1 MEGQGNDWR
10 VPGYTE
16 VRELGS
22 GGSGRVV
29 LARHEGNETYVA
41 IKYLNPRLL
50 DDEEIVAKFRAEA
63 ELIATIDDPHIARLY
78 EYVEGERGAAIVME
92 LVDGVTL
99 RHLIEREGP
108 TGPEAALVL
117 LKGSL
122 LGLAAAHRLGV
133 VHRDFKP
140 ENIIVTADG
149 DSKLVDF
156 GVAVLTGQVGET
168 VGTPPYMAPEQW
180 TDGPAGPATDVY
192 AATITFFECL
202 AGVRPFRGETIA
214 ALAYQHQHM
223 PPPLERVP
231 EGLRGL
237 VQHGLAKRPEDRP
250 SSAEAFLRELEESA
264 AAAYGEGWEEQG
276 RAGLRALSALHTGV
290 FPLAVQPAPD
300 VVGTAFAQTKMSPAV
315 KIGLSGA
322 LVVTTAAAIIG
333 AFTILN
339 EPPTTTT
346 RAAPTGTRP
355 TTAPPATAGPATPV
369 PSVPPSATPKPTED
383 ETLEPETTRSP
394 EPARPVARDDGDRGP
409 RGARA
414 RPPRRVTRPS
424 SRPRPTARP
433 TRRPTTRP
441 TTRPT
446 RTPTTRPS
454 PEPSDEPTQQP
465 TSGPGPSDPGPT
477 PPPQNPNPGPP
488 PEQPGGDPAPE
499 PPPPSQRREA
509 LIGLDLSIEADTPLL
524 RSNPDLRA
532 DASVS
537 VLGED
542 GLLGIELGVN
552 GGVFVAYPV
561 LRRWR
566 RRRGPYGEADA
577 GPAE

>member
-29 LARHEGNETYVA
+29 LARHDANETHVA
-41 IKYLNPRLL
+41 IKYLNPQLL

-78 EYVEGERGAAIVME
+78 EYVEGEHGAAIVME

-99 RHLIEREGP
+99 RYLIEREGP

-140 ENIIVTADG
+140 ENVIVTADG
-149 DSKLVDF
+149 DSRLVDF

-192 AATITFFECL
+192 AATVTFFECL
-202 AGVRPFRGETIA
+202 TGVRPFRGETVA

-237 VQHGLAKRPEDRP
+237 VQHGMAKRPEDRP

-264 AAAYGEGWEEQG
+264 VAAYGEGWEEQG
-276 RAGLRALSALHTGV
+276 RAGLRTLSALHTGV

-300 VVGTAFAQTKMSPAV
+300 VVGTTFAQTKMTPAV

-339 EPPTTTT
+339 EPPETTT
-346 RAAPTGTRP
+346 RAAPTVSRP
-355 TTAPPATAGPATPV
+355 ATAPPATAAPATPV
-369 PSVPPSATPKPTED
+369 PSASPSATPEPTDD
-383 ETLEPETTRSP
+383 ETREPRSTTSP
-394 EPARPVARDDGDRGP
+394 EPARPVARDGDDGP

-424 SRPRPTARP
+424 SRPRPSKRP
-433 TRRPTTRP
+433 TSRPTSRP

-454 PEPSDEPTQQP
+454 PEPSDEPIEAP
-465 TSGPGPSDPGPT
+465 TSGPGPGNPGPST
-477 PPPQNPNPGPP
+477 PPTQNPNPEPP
-488 PEQPGGDPAPE
+488 PEQPGGEPPTSE
-499 PPPPSQRREA
+499 PPPSARREA
-509 LIGLDLSIEADTPLL
+509 LLGLDLTVEADTPLL
-524 RSNPDLRA
+524 RRSPDLRA

-537 VLGED
+537 VLGDD
-542 GLLGIELGVN
+542 GLLGIDLGIN
-552 GGVFVAYPV
+552 GVLVAYPV
-561 LRRWR
+561 LRRR
-566 RRRGPYGEADA
+566 RRDPYGEADA
-577 GPAE
+577 GRG